1 MVCNQQV
8 MNAHF
13 IIRRIGPVWKF
24 RRSLKSS
31 ECFELNKK
39 EVFHIKILSAVSK
52 IAGYQ
57 QLLQISTGLNGEF
70 SIELWRLEIF
80 EKETCL

>member
-1 MVCNQQV
+1 
-8 MNAHF
+8 
-13 IIRRIGPVWKF
+13 
-24 RRSLKSS
+24 
-31 ECFELNKK
+31 LNKK

-70 SIELWRLEIF
+70 SIEL
-80 EKETCL
+80 